1 MELRLN
7 LFSYSYIEKVM
18 AVDAEALKKQKT
30 KRYGNE
36 QEVNAGFNHSN
47 AEALF
52 SREMMN

>member
-18 AVDAEALKKQKT
+18 SVDAEALKKQKT
-30 KRYGNE
+30 KKYGND
-36 QEVNAGFNHSN
+36 QEYKAGFNYSN

-52 SREMMN
+52 NREMMN

>member
-1 MELRLN
+1 
-7 LFSYSYIEKVM
+7 M